1 MTFTLTYEIAENVTR
16 RDMALALRRAASLL
30 EKTVGTFE
38 DGDRQPIRDTA
49 GDVVGEWNVG

>member
-1 MTFTLTYEIAENVTR
+1 MTFTLTYEIDEDITH

-30 EKTVGTFE
+30 EKTKGRFE
-38 DGDRQPIRDTA
+38 DGDKQPIRDTD